1 MTRAAVYTRYSKVL
15 DPADT
20 LGVDRQ
26 EQDDRAE
33 SERRGWSVAAVYTDN
48 DVSASSGKPRPAY
61 DRMLADIQDGLLD
74 AVVVWDLDRLHR
86 RPIELERF
94 LEIADRHQL
103 QLASVGGDVDL
114 STPQGVMIARI
125 KAAVAR
131 HEIDQMRRRLKRKMD
146 QLAATGQF
154 HGGRRPY
161 GYTPDGMTVIPA
173 EVAIIQE
180 CAARLLAGESFNEVV
195 RDLNQRGVKT
205 TSGVPWTRA
214 SVKTMLLSPRVAGL
228 RQHRG
233 EVIGDAAW
241 PAILDRATWEAVR
254 ALLRDPARRQPGH
267 VAGRRHLLSGI
278 ARCSACGGP
287 MSVVHRPGRSLAYA
301 CRKGGCG
308 KVRVAVPLLDEFIE
322 RLLFARLA
330 ERQIGPLTT
339 GEDRSVATQIAQA
352 EAHQAMLAV
361 ELGRNPAIRP
371 EARVA
376 ALAEAGAHLDELY
389 ARQARQRRQSALAGM
404 DPAEVPHLWRSD
416 QLTLSRKRLILRDAI
431 GPITVKPATRRGA
444 HLLDVDRVD
453 VPPAERLAAEPAPE
467 PESESES
474 EPLLGAGM
482 VSA

>member
-1 MTRAAVYTRYSKVL
+1 MTRAGVYTRYSKVL

-33 SERRGWSVAAVYTDN
+33 SERRGWSVAAVYNDN

-146 QLAATGQF
+146 QLAAAGQF

-161 GYTPDGMTVIPA
+161 GYTPDGMSVIPA
-173 EVAIIQE
+173 EATVVQE

-195 RDLNQRGVKT
+195 RDLNRRGVKT
-205 TSGVPWTRA
+205 TSGVAWTRS

-287 MSVVHRPGRSLAYA
+287 LHVLCRTNRSPAYA
-301 CRKGGCG
+301 CRKGCG
-308 KVRVAVPLLDEFIE
+308 KVRVAVPLLDDFIE

-339 GEDRSVATQIAQA
+339 GDDQSLATQIAQA

-371 EARVA
+371 EARMA

-389 ARQARQRRQSALAGM
+389 ARQAKQRRQSALAGM
-404 DPAEVPHLWRSD
+404 DPTKVPDLWRSD

-431 GPITVKPATRRGA
+431 GPITVKPANRRGA
-444 HLLDVDRVD
+444 HLLDVDRID
-453 VPPAERLAAEPAPE
+453 VPPAEQLTADPEPAPE
-467 PESESES
+467 SVSV
-474 EPLLGAGM
+474 LGGGM